1 MPGFVIFLGAAL
13 CRVFFLKVGV
23 GPNQLTLSKERT
35 HEHAESDRGARGIR
49 KSWEDA
55 AQVAVANASKT
66 VRNIHSIYIK
76 NAEATVENGK
86 IGKYR
91 INAKIS
97 FVLGD

>member
-1 MPGFVIFLGAAL
+1 MSM
-13 CRVFFLKVGV
+13 LKVIEV
-23 GPNQLTLSKERT
+23 L
-35 HEHAESDRGARGIR
+35 AESDKG
-49 KSWEDA
+49 WQDA

-66 VRNIHSIYIK
+66 VRNIRSIYIK

-86 IGKYR
+86 INKYR

>member
-1 MPGFVIFLGAAL
+1 MSM
-13 CRVFFLKVGV
+13 LKVIEV
-23 GPNQLTLSKERT
+23 L
-35 HEHAESDRGARGIR
+35 AESDKG
-49 KSWEDA
+49 WEDA

-66 VRNIHSIYIK
+66 VRNIRSIYIK

-86 IGKYR
+86 INTYR